1 MISCDLTTPPYLK
14 SHQNRAL
21 QDRWHG
27 PYEIIELIG
36 KNAIKIKF
44 PIGMKIHPV
53 ISTAFVKPYNES
65 TIFNNRIMEPPSP
78 VEINNHLEY
87 EVDSILN
94 HRKRHGKIQYLV
106 LWKNYPINEATW
118 ENESNL
124 INANDAIKD
133 YRLTRNSSLGSSGG
147 ECDDCNK

>member
-1 MISCDLTTPPYLK
+1 
-14 SHQNRAL
+14 
-21 QDRWHG
+21 
-27 PYEIIELIG
+27 
-36 KNAIKIKF
+36 
-44 PIGMKIHPV
+44 MKIHPV

-65 TIFNNRIMEPPSP
+65 IIFNNRIMEPPPP

-94 HRKRHGKIQYLV
+94 HRKRCGKIQYLI

-124 INANDAIKD
+124 VNAKDAIKD
-133 YRLTRNSSLGSSGG
+133 YGLTRNSSPGSSGG
-147 ECDDCNK
+147 ECDD